1 MAQHSLHGAE
11 IERSLH
17 GAGTNRNFHGVRSKR
32 NQQLESALLTHTAD
46 QVSDS
51 LRSVESFTSLPKKRL
66 HIDLIPRMEV
76 HQHQTK
82 YTGWRW
88 PRNGACF
95 GAPRGRRNMQSG
107 VGSVGGSDTSPRRS
121 RIEHHS
127 LTLSWRHGCL
137 AVQCHFNVFSS
148 VAVLAAS
155 PNLALDG
162 MIKD

>member
-66 HIDLIPRMEV
+66 HIDLIPRMV
-76 HQHQTK
+76 DVKFTA
-82 YTGWRW
+82 TR
-88 PRNGACF
+88 
-95 GAPRGRRNMQSG
+95 
-107 VGSVGGSDTSPRRS
+107 
-121 RIEHHS
+121 
-127 LTLSWRHGCL
+127 
-137 AVQCHFNVFSS
+137 
-148 VAVLAAS
+148 
-155 PNLALDG
+155 NLALEG
-162 MIKD
+162 MIKELIIYMPR